1 METRPGTIPN
11 QGKESC
17 EICPQGLLVF
27 TGSSSKDTN
36 LAKQFWIGASMYPPK
51 ESQLVLSGCSS
62 RRLPMAP
69 SSKSSAPERSYMQ
82 SFLEENKGT
91 AVIVETLKIEEKKM
105 YLQKAKRRVE
115 ILQLLRKQREERISK
130 ELVSLPYKP
139 KSKVYKAKKVI
150 PESNEEDQEEVKAL
164 N

>member
-82 SFLEENKGT
+82 SFLEENKET

-105 YLQKAKRRVE
+105 YLQKENLPENVHVSVSNTGEMRELKE
-115 ILQLLRKQREERISK
+115 ELRF
-130 ELVSLPYKP
+130 
-139 KSKVYKAKKVI
+139 
-150 PESNEEDQEEVKAL
+150 SNS
-164 N
+164 

>member
-1 METRPGTIPN
+1 
-11 QGKESC
+11 
-17 EICPQGLLVF
+17 
-27 TGSSSKDTN
+27 
-36 LAKQFWIGASMYPPK
+36 MYPPK

-115 ILQLLRKQREERISK
+115 ILQLLRKQREERISVRLIK